1 MSRKATL
8 IKIVLPLVV
17 VLAGLAGMRMM
28 IASRPEPRKV
38 PRENPG
44 ALVETLTVTR
54 GDRQIRVYGTG
65 TVQARQQIE
74 ITPQV
79 GGRVVET
86 SPSLVA
92 GGYFRAGD
100 LLFRIEETDY
110 RLAVNRAQAAL
121 AKAEY
126 ELATVEGLARVARQE
141 WERLQLDGGE
151 GQPNPLVLYEP
162 QLKNAQAG
170 LQSARAALEQ
180 AELDLQRT
188 AVHAP
193 FAGIIRSESVDLGQ
207 VVRAGSPV
215 AVLAGTDQ
223 GEIVVPLPLAELGW
237 LQIPRPGASGE
248 GSAAT
253 VQLTTA
259 QTTHEWSGRIL
270 RSLGEVDPQGR
281 MARVVV
287 AIDDPYGLQSRDA
300 GGQQLAFG
308 TFVQV
313 ILHGE
318 TLRDV
323 AALPA
328 AALRDGDRVWIMN
341 ESHLLIRPVEV
352 IRRAREEIVVGQG
365 LAEGEQVVLTNV
377 AGAAEGMKLRPIGA
391 EAQNGAA
398 TER

>member
-1 MSRKATL
+1 M
-8 IKIVLPLVV
+8 
-17 VLAGLAGMRMM
+17 
-28 IASRPEPRKV
+28 
-38 PRENPG
+38 
-44 ALVETLTVTR
+44 
-54 GDRQIRVYGTG
+54 
-65 TVQARQQIE
+65 
-74 ITPQV
+74 
-79 GGRVVET
+79 
-86 SPSLVA
+86 
-92 GGYFRAGD
+92 
-100 LLFRIEETDY
+100 
-110 RLAVNRAQAAL
+110 
-121 AKAEY
+121 
-126 ELATVEGLARVARQE
+126 
-141 WERLQLDGGE
+141 
-151 GQPNPLVLYEP
+151 LYEVIT
-162 QLKNAQAG
+162 
-170 LQSARAALEQ
+170 
-180 AELDLQRT
+180 RT

-253 VQLTTA
+253 VQLTAA

-328 AALRDGDRVWIMN
+328 AALRDGDRVWIM
-341 ESHLLIRPVEV
+341 
-352 IRRAREEIVVGQG
+352 IV
-365 LAEGEQVVLTNV
+365 
-377 AGAAEGMKLRPIGA
+377 
-391 EAQNGAA
+391 
-398 TER
+398 